1 MAEFLSDVAPANIAR
16 IYARLPLSRL
26 RLPGA
31 SCVYA
36 TKIAVGLAT
45 FGNTADSVAPIATRL
60 RCDRG
65 RVARMRQPMQVPEL
79 GTGAMA

>member
-36 TKIAVGLAT
+36 TKIAAG
-45 FGNTADSVAPIATRL
+45 FGYVREHRRQCRADRVSIEMLIAAEL
-60 RCDRG
+60 RES
-65 RVARMRQPMQVPEL
+65 AS
-79 GTGAMA
+79 